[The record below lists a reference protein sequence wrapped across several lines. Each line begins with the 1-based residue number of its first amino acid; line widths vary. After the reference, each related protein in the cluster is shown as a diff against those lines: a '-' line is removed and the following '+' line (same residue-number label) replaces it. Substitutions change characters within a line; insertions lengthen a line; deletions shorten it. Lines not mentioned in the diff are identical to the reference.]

1 VVGWVERE
9 LVPALN
15 AACLSFDHRR
25 EVFRQG
31 IAVAMEAHA
40 EARGARAPGAS
51 GSSKCSFQDRKR
63 LFFGGSRTHGTGA
76 ARRATGAEAMQG
88 GEFGG

>member
-1 VVGWVERE
+1 V
-9 LVPALN
+9 LALR
-15 AACLSFDHRR
+15 AGCLTFHHRQ
-25 EVFRQG
+25 EVARQTTG
-31 IAVAMEAHA
+31 VAVQAHA